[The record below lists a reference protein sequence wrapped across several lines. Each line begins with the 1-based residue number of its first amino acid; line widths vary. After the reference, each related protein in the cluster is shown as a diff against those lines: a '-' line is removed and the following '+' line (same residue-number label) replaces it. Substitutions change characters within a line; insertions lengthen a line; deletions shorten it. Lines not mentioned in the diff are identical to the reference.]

1 MGDSDFLTTEPCH
14 RMMNAFQEA
23 CSRRIDS
30 VLSKYDLSQST
41 WLKNPGARDTF
52 YKDITFEGVT
62 HTIALF
68 PDFLNMTTTDGRL
81 FEVFLCREFRT
92 QESIIDG
99 FTRRLDSYLSHG
111 SWEELT
117 TA

>member
-1 MGDSDFLTTEPCH
+1 
-14 RMMNAFQEA
+14 MNQFQEA

-30 VLSKYDLSQST
+30 VLSKYDLVQSA
-41 WLKNPGARDTF
+41 WIKNPGARETF
-52 YKDITFEGVT
+52 YKDITFERVV

-68 PDFLNMTTTDGRL
+68 PDFLNMTNTDGRF
-81 FEVFLCREFRT
+81 FEVFLRDEFRT
-92 QESIIDG
+92 QESLIDG

-111 SWEELT
+111 SWEEPT